1 MKLGAVKKDAE
12 IDWAAEFGEDDDE
25 FTVEETPEEDVEV
38 EILLKENRNQQQQQ
52 QQQEKQQ
59 QPSYS
64 IRNGDVK
71 LASAL
76 SVPAT
81 SAMTIGRAG
90 GGGSTTSSSDSVST
104 ATTPSSSSAS
114 TSTST
119 TTTSSAYSL
128 DGSTRYAPPMPRIDL
143 DTHQVVEPSP
153 YGAFIEIRT
162 MASTIKIISLVHLVR
177 PLPPPSAH
185 IPTTVA
191 RAARAKDLRVGAD
204 ALRRV
209 R

>member
-38 EILLKENRNQQQQQ
+38 EILLKENRNQQHQH
-52 QQQEKQQ
+52 QEK

-119 TTTSSAYSL
+119 TSTSSSAYSL

-177 PLPPPSAH
+177 PLPSPSAH

-191 RAARAKDLRVGAD
+191 RAARAKDLRVGAG

>member
-38 EILLKENRNQQQQQ
+38 EILLKENRNQQHQH
-52 QQQEKQQ
+52 QEK

-119 TTTSSAYSL
+119 TTTSSSAYSL